1 MPSFQYKARGPRG
14 DAIEGVI
21 EASSTDLAASR
32 LIEGGLTPVDI
43 QPAKQ
48 AVGMSTDLADIF
60 PPKVE
65 LVDLIQTQPFSA
77 LAATVRYAAFAPFP
91 FSKPRWVTLR
101 DRPIKIKQCPAK
113 KYGNKPIPDGHYVL
127 QRMHKQVL
135 KTRRGESRRIRR
147 IRKTWIT
154 FPLE

>member
-65 LVDLIQTQPFSA
+65 LVDLIQFSRQMYSLLKAGVPILSA
-77 LAATVRYAAFAPFP
+77 LSGLASHTRN
-91 FSKPRWVTLR
+91 RTLARTLDGVMESLEAGR
-101 DRPIKIKQCPAK
+101 DLSSSMSQ
-113 KYGNKPIPDGHYVL
+113 
-127 QRMHKQVL
+127 
-135 KTRRGESRRIRR
+135 
-147 IRKTWIT
+147 
-154 FPLE
+154 